1 MRTVPYTTSTGIQI
15 GCRYNESPKPMP
27 IDDEDMIY
35 IQSLFIFPPEWHRQR
50 NLERLVLIGCTGFVM
65 LLGIVL
71 LMTSK

>member
-1 MRTVPYTTSTGIQI
+1 MKTIPYTTSKGIQI

-35 IQSLFIFPPEWHRQR
+35 IQSLFIHPPEWHRQR

>member
-1 MRTVPYTTSTGIQI
+1 MKTTPYTTSTGVQI

-35 IQSLFIFPPEWHRQR
+35 IQSLFIHTPEWHRQR

-71 LMTSK
+71 LMAGK

>member
-35 IQSLFIFPPEWHRQR
+35 IQSLFIHTPEWHRQR

-65 LLGIVL
+65 LVGIVL
-71 LMTSK
+71 LMASK

>member
-1 MRTVPYTTSTGIQI
+1 MRTIPYTTSTGIQI

-65 LLGIVL
+65 LLGVVL